1 MGAYINPLRPDLL
14 EDRRLLLE
22 TLREL
27 LISVRSWLED
37 ASVAL
42 ADAEIDG
49 APARAVE
56 HASDAAARAW
66 TLVSYALEHEQVRA
80 VATGE

>member
-1 MGAYINPLRPDLL
+1 MNMQNPAGFYVAHRKTCARCDGEGWVINEEYERFL
-14 EDRRLLLE
+14 ERYGSRK
-22 TLREL
+22 RY
-27 LISVRSWLED
+27 
-37 ASVAL
+37 A
-42 ADAEIDG
+42 
-49 APARAVE
+49 ARAVE